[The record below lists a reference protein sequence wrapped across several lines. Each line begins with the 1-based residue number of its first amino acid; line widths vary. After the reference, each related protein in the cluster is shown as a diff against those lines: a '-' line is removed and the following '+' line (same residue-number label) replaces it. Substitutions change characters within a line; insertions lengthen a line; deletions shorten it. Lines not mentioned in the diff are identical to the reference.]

1 MNDNHLQTRMSIL
14 SWNVHDITDKI
25 LGHKTISE
33 EFCQVLKQGLIF
45 CLQETKTEVQLPE
58 YLCFNKLRPKS
69 RSGGLCIGV
78 HRSISHNVQ
87 RVPCEH
93 EDILAVSIPSSV
105 TRLAKDVVLIN
116 VYDSPPNSSYKCK
129 QAAAGEDVNV
139 IDQLINFT
147 AELENRA
154 IILSGDFNARTG
166 ELNTEIIHD
175 PSENF
180 GPRAHQSRP
189 SYINTRVSK
198 DAILNER
205 GRKLL
210 EMLESC
216 NLTILNGSTIGDV
229 TGELTSY
236 QYNGASVVD
245 YIATSPDV
253 LDNVDNF
260 RVISLTQF
268 SDHRPLICT
277 LKHNCFQYSS
287 ETLVQK
293 YQDIPESVK
302 WNSEISGK
310 TFQDA
315 QDSPGFQ
322 NKISEML
329 LQECHTAE
337 DVIKLNLDITST
349 LVEIGKMSGKEP
361 RPSSRSKRKM
371 KSKNKWF
378 DASCIFLK
386 RDLRSLTKRYSKD
399 PTNSSLRLRYYSKK
413 KEYRSHIKMKKY
425 LYFKGIN
432 EEILQG
438 RNISWTDFRKLRN
451 ATRAEPKLDLFDIE
465 TFYAFFSQLYKKRD
479 LSVDE
484 SKMSGSSSTDM
495 SNMSLLLQQILNKDI
510 SPDEVKE
517 GIKGLRNGKAAGEDL
532 ILNEFLKNTKE
543 TTLSVLTRLF
553 NECLKFEVYPWN
565 TTLIT
570 PLHKKG
576 CPHDP
581 DNYRAIAVG
590 SNIGKLFSSILLNRL
605 LEFRTAHCP
614 DTPNQRGFCK
624 GAQTSDHIFSL
635 NTCIEKYVKKQRKR
649 LYSCFVDFQKAF
661 DTVSREALLYKL
673 GQLGIGGR
681 FFNCLKHMY
690 VNSSAKLKMV
700 KKLSEC
706 FDIKAGT
713 EQGHPL
719 SPELFK
725 CYIHELSKRL
735 NSIDGI
741 ESPLLNKV
749 NVTHLL
755 WADDLVLLALN
766 RDSLQMMI
774 NELYSF
780 CAEWGLKV
788 NIKKT
793 AVLVFNASGRKL
805 LESESLVYG
814 NMVIPSVREYC
825 YLGTTFSISGS
836 MKANQAQLRMKGLRA
851 YFSLKSAIDLSSIDK
866 AAILKL
872 FDSLI
877 LPVISY
883 GCQVWLPRTQ
893 LMKCLADNTKKADK
907 EILSAI
913 AQDPMENLHLSL
925 LKWTLGVRKRT
936 ANIPIW
942 GDTGRCPIGM
952 EMTKLLV
959 DFLNRLVLLDTADS
973 PQIVRHAFIE
983 QFNLGLDWYTSTKM
997 LCEKF
1002 DPNAFSHQRNGTN
1015 HLKPNSLLI
1024 KNRIKE
1030 WFKTKWNSARRTS
1043 SKLTFYN
1050 LIKDELCYEPYLQLR
1065 DHKKAKTLAWLRTS
1079 SHRLNVETGRY
1090 GTRNTSIHR
1099 RVCDFCSSG
1108 DKDTLELLFNLPT
1121 TQPIIENEEHFLA
1134 DCPKYQQLRDDRG
1147 MELRELLRVK
1157 NFREMFNERY
1167 ILETSNFVFKL
1178 FKMRFDIT

>member
-1 MNDNHLQTRMSIL
+1 MSGNDASALQRQSTKYTLTQGMRNNEQSKKLQAAISSTNGQRDPVDPKKVLLTNKNNESSSASEEETSEKTITNAERYRTRKCLIVHDPFLKHFDADRFSQWFDVTSVQYNSISDILNKGSLTSKINALSPEVVYLHIGFGDLLNKTEGDSITDMYKQLTYKLLESTKAKICISLMIPVLGYPKTNSTLKQINKIVSDFITQLRNQPKYGKRIFTSNNDALGELNAQVTTFIMNDNHLQKRMSIL

-337 DVIKLNLDITST
+337 DVIKLNLNITST

-413 KEYRSHIKMKKY
+413 KRVSVTYQDEK
-425 LYFKGIN
+425 
-432 EEILQG
+432 
-438 RNISWTDFRKLRN
+438 IS
-451 ATRAEPKLDLFDIE
+451 
-465 TFYAFFSQLYKKRD
+465 
-479 LSVDE
+479 
-484 SKMSGSSSTDM
+484 
-495 SNMSLLLQQILNKDI
+495 
-510 SPDEVKE
+510 
-517 GIKGLRNGKAAGEDL
+517 
-532 ILNEFLKNTKE
+532 
-543 TTLSVLTRLF
+543 
-553 NECLKFEVYPWN
+553 
-565 TTLIT
+565 
-570 PLHKKG
+570 
-576 CPHDP
+576 
-581 DNYRAIAVG
+581 
-590 SNIGKLFSSILLNRL
+590 
-605 LEFRTAHCP
+605 
-614 DTPNQRGFCK
+614 
-624 GAQTSDHIFSL
+624 
-635 NTCIEKYVKKQRKR
+635 
-649 LYSCFVDFQKAF
+649 
-661 DTVSREALLYKL
+661 
-673 GQLGIGGR
+673 
-681 FFNCLKHMY
+681 
-690 VNSSAKLKMV
+690 
-700 KKLSEC
+700 
-706 FDIKAGT
+706 
-713 EQGHPL
+713 
-719 SPELFK
+719 
-725 CYIHELSKRL
+725 
-735 NSIDGI
+735 
-741 ESPLLNKV
+741 
-749 NVTHLL
+749 
-755 WADDLVLLALN
+755 
-766 RDSLQMMI
+766 
-774 NELYSF
+774 
-780 CAEWGLKV
+780 
-788 NIKKT
+788 
-793 AVLVFNASGRKL
+793 VF
-805 LESESLVYG
+805 
-814 NMVIPSVREYC
+814 
-825 YLGTTFSISGS
+825 
-836 MKANQAQLRMKGLRA
+836 
-851 YFSLKSAIDLSSIDK
+851 
-866 AAILKL
+866 
-872 FDSLI
+872 
-877 LPVISY
+877 
-883 GCQVWLPRTQ
+883 
-893 LMKCLADNTKKADK
+893 
-907 EILSAI
+907 
-913 AQDPMENLHLSL
+913 
-925 LKWTLGVRKRT
+925 
-936 ANIPIW
+936 
-942 GDTGRCPIGM
+942 
-952 EMTKLLV
+952 
-959 DFLNRLVLLDTADS
+959 
-973 PQIVRHAFIE
+973 
-983 QFNLGLDWYTSTKM
+983 
-997 LCEKF
+997 
-1002 DPNAFSHQRNGTN
+1002 QRN
-1015 HLKPNSLLI
+1015 
-1024 KNRIKE
+1024 
-1030 WFKTKWNSARRTS
+1030 
-1043 SKLTFYN
+1043 
-1050 LIKDELCYEPYLQLR
+1050 Q
-1065 DHKKAKTLAWLRTS
+1065 
-1079 SHRLNVETGRY
+1079 
-1090 GTRNTSIHR
+1090 
-1099 RVCDFCSSG
+1099 
-1108 DKDTLELLFNLPT
+1108 
-1121 TQPIIENEEHFLA
+1121 
-1134 DCPKYQQLRDDRG
+1134 
-1147 MELRELLRVK
+1147 
-1157 NFREMFNERY
+1157 
-1167 ILETSNFVFKL
+1167 
-1178 FKMRFDIT
+1178 